1 MSKYIRRVGA
11 PLALTVAFA
20 IGACSKGGEKADTTL
35 AQDSALNR
43 DLQLATGDSAAQP
56 QLKDVPAPAATPEP
70 APTTTRPRTTPT
82 RPATRPTTPTPEP
95 SSPPRTPSGNTV
107 TTGEKSSG

>member
-11 PLALTVAFA
+11 PLALTVALA
-20 IGACSKGGEKADTTL
+20 VGACSKGGEKADTTL

-56 QLKDVPAPAATPEP
+56 QLKDVPPPAATPEP
-70 APTTTRPRTTPT
+70 APTRTPTTTRPRTTPT
-82 RPATRPTTPTPEP
+82 RPTTPPP
-95 SSPPRTPSGNTV
+95 SGTSSSRRSTTACASRSTPS
-107 TTGEKSSG
+107 